1 MSLEESQRRDV
12 VREARSW
19 IGTPYHPQ
27 GDVKRAGVD
36 CGMLLMRVFVDT
48 GLCDPFD
55 PRPYA
60 GDWYL
65 HRAEERY
72 LGFIFDRTKE
82 VHPSTGSGP
91 LPGDVMVF
99 RYGRCYAHGGIVT
112 VGHPL
117 TIVHAFQPAGF
128 VLEEDVGGN
137 VLLSAP
143 ARRPRLFSYWAAA

>member
-1 MSLEESQRRDV
+1 MSLEERRHV

-19 IGTPYHPQ
+19 VGTPYHPQ
-27 GDVKRAGVD
+27 GDVKGAGVD
-36 CGMLLMRVFVDT
+36 CGMLLVRVFVDT
-48 GLCDPFD
+48 GLCPPFD
-55 PRPYA
+55 
-60 GDWYL
+60 DWYL

-112 VGHPL
+112 NASPL

-143 ARRPRLFSYWAAA
+143 ARRPRVFSYWAA